1 MTRDLLE
8 RHRALRLLLG
18 LVIVVLAIVAANL
31 IWGMLVFFGDV
42 ILLFFLAWIVA
53 FALEPVSIFLQRRN
67 VPRTLAVTLIYLAL
81 LVVVSGGIVLAIPSI
96 VEEVKLLGNEVMN
109 AVAAT
114 TTLNST
120 LVGALRRVGFT
131 QKAAQD
137 FANSL
142 SQQLNGWA
150 LSATGNAVNTA
161 TGFLTSILT
170 VVFDAFLVLILSFYM
185 MLDGDRLVES
195 VVLRLPPN
203 WIPQVRLFQRYVERI
218 FGGFFRAQMT
228 VGTIYGVLTWIM
240 LALLG
245 QANGLLVALLSG
257 AIMLLPFIGP
267 FLAIIPP
274 VFLVL
279 LQSPPHDLLR
289 NLIVIVVMSVI
300 AQQVVFQLIA
310 PRVFGSQMGV
320 HPLLLFA
327 GLLVGAKVGG
337 VWGAFF
343 AGPIVAV
350 VYAMLRVYYDRFS
363 QSSPLFQEAPVTA
376 EATPGSSADGKP
388 APLTEALDDGAAREP
403 VSGSAARSGRTER
416 PAPRSSS

>member
-8 RHRALRLLLG
+8 RHRSLRLLLG

-42 ILLFFLAWIVA
+42 ILLFFLAWIIA

-120 LVGALRRVGFT
+120 LIGALRRVGFT

-150 LSATGNAVNTA
+150 LSATGDAVNTA

-170 VVFDAFLVLILSFYM
+170 VIFDAFLVLILSFYM

-203 WIPQVRLFQRYVERI
+203 WISEVRLFQRYVERI

-279 LQSPPHDLLR
+279 LQSPPHDLVR
-289 NLIVIVVMSVI
+289 NLIVIIVLSVVF
-300 AQQVVFQLIA
+300 QQVVFQLIA

-350 VYAMLRVYYDRFS
+350 VYAMLRVYYDRYS
-363 QSSPLFQEAPVTA
+363 QKSPLFQETPAAAQAAAPGN
-376 EATPGSSADGKP
+376 PADGKP
-388 APLTEALDDGAAREP
+388 ASLIEAPGNGVAREP
-403 VSGSAARSGRTER
+403 VSGGTARSGQPER
-416 PAPRSSS
+416 PVPRTS